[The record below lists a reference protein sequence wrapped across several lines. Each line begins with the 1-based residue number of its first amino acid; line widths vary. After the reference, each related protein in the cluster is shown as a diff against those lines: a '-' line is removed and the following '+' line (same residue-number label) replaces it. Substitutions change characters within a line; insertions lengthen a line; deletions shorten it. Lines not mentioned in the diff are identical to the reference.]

1 MDNLEIFTHLGLL
14 YRKKRIE
21 QKIKLSTLAAR
32 CAISMD
38 TLRSIERG
46 SPNVKI
52 GSWFAVAQALN
63 LSQAWQG
70 LLTEETDPFEEY
82 DRQALRVTQL
92 LKTRVRS

>member
-14 YRKKRIE
+14 YRKRRIE
-21 QKIKLSTLAAR
+21 QKIKLRTLAAR
-32 CAISMD
+32 CAISVD
-38 TLRSIERG
+38 TLRSIEHG

-82 DRQALRVTQL
+82 DRQTHSVTQI
-92 LKTRVRS
+92 LKARVRS

>member
-1 MDNLEIFTHLGLL
+1 MDNLELFTRLGLL
-14 YRKKRIE
+14 YRKRRIE
-21 QKIKLSTLAAR
+21 QKIKLRTLAAR

-38 TLRSIERG
+38 TVRSIERG

-63 LSQAWQG
+63 LSQSWQG

-82 DRQALRVTQL
+82 DRQAHRVTQL
-92 LKTRVRS
+92 QKTRVRS